1 MDYIYGKLQDAVRE
15 VRYYG
20 KDSLTTVVS
29 INQCDNTIQVDVKAL
44 SPSILKPQVGIEYG
58 NYLLQATVSPIYIN
72 GIATPKVDY
81 AWVTTEEAY
90 ANINSAISEMNA
102 NILKLQSDLIAESN
116 RVNSMINTLNTNLE
130 QELGQLNQ
138 NLVDAINTI
147 NGGIATEIA
156 ERQQADEQLQTNID
170 NVRTEITNIATNPN
184 LIATPEEIEGIFQ

>member
-58 NYLLQATVSPIYIN
+58 DYLLQATVSPIYIN
-72 GIATPKVDY
+72 GVATSKVDY

-90 ANINSAISEMNA
+90 ANINSAISEMNT
-102 NILKLQSDLIAESN
+102 KLQSDLIAESN
-116 RVNSMINTLNTNLE
+116 RVNSMINALNTNLE

-147 NGGIATEIA
+147 NGGIETEIA
-156 ERQQADEQLQTNID
+156 ERKQSDEQLQTNID
-170 NVRTEITNIATNPN
+170 NVKTEITNIATNPD
-184 LIATPEEIEGIFQ
+184 LIASPTQIKGLFQ